1 MARRRDEAEAYHGG
15 RPKLTWRDVV
25 ALTWATYKT
34 SAPYLLI
41 FLLLFLLAVWIVTEV
56 LFR

>member
-1 MARRRDEAEAYHGG
+1 MADDE
-15 RPKLTWRDVV
+15 RPKLTSRDVW
-25 ALTWATYKT
+25 ALIWATYKT

-41 FLLLFLLAVWIVTEV
+41 FLLLFSLGVWFVTEV

>member
-1 MARRRDEAEAYHGG
+1 MPEPSEE
-15 RPKLTWRDVV
+15 RPKLTTRDVW
-25 ALTWATYKT
+25 ALIWASYKT

-41 FLLLFLLAVWIVTEV
+41 FLVLFIAAVWFVTEV

>member
-1 MARRRDEAEAYHGG
+1 MPDDE
-15 RPKLTWRDVV
+15 RPKLTRRDVW
-25 ALTWATYKT
+25 ALIWATYKT

-41 FLLLFLLAVWIVTEV
+41 FLLAFAAAVWFVTEV